1 MASVSI
7 QDTISWYHQPKI
19 VGYSSTLMW
28 FADLLASGLKGDL
41 ETQNGSNHVQT
52 HTHRVNFYIHMQVIV
67 QEKTL
72 NWKNNVDP
80 MTVNKKMNTELRKG
94 GQQIGVLG

>member
-1 MASVSI
+1 MTSASI

-19 VGYSSTLMW
+19 ARYCSFMW
-28 FADLLASGLKGDL
+28 LADLLASGLKGDL

-52 HTHRVNFYIHMQVIV
+52 HPHRVNFYIHMQANV

-72 NWKNNVDP
+72 NWKNNIDP
-80 MTVNKKMNTELRKG
+80 MIVNK
-94 GQQIGVLG
+94 